1 MLDKIYIVIIGLI
14 GSVITLAY
22 KLGKSSQKNENNEK
36 IQNNIDKANKAV
48 DSLHDNNVYN
58 DVLQKYTRK

>member
-22 KLGKSSQKNENNEK
+22 KLGKSSQKNKNNEK
-36 IQNNIDKANKAV
+36 LQNNIDKANKAINSLN
-48 DSLHDNNVYN
+48 DSDVYN